1 MITWMQKHKKWLIV
15 TIWISTIAFVG
26 AGFVGW
32 GSYDYGNSD
41 GSVALV
47 GDREVSV
54 EEYQRE
60 YSSLY
65 DNYSRIFGQQFNQ
78 EMADN
83 LNLRDLALQRTIQK
97 NLFLSYGD
105 YLGFNVSNEE
115 VAKELVKIDAFILN
129 GKFDKKTYIR
139 VLNQNR
145 TNPQTFEESIKRNIL
160 LEKVLNVFQIKAN
173 KNELKLLNT
182 LLFAKDDISVSIFNI
197 NDIDFI
203 ANEKDL
209 KKYWEK
215 NKNNYMSL
223 DAYTYDFDTIVLVKK
238 DFTKEEILKYYK
250 KYKNDFRK
258 SDGKVKNIDE
268 AKDDVILALS
278 KKATKK
284 LALKKYLKLKKN
296 EEKFV
301 KKETLFANEL
311 RFSKENNTKIINAK
325 LGSVL
330 KPFFDN
336 NAYTTIKVLE
346 KIKPKTLS
354 FSKALIQIRIDYEQE
369 IKMNRLNKLAKE
381 ELKNFK
387 GKNIGYVSQSSTQKL
402 EGLNQTETSEFL
414 KQLFSSNIKK
424 GRISL
429 ANKIIVYK
437 INSSKLATFD
447 KTKEKEVQSRLNN
460 LLQEELM
467 SNLVKTL
474 ENTYDVK
481 TLLNNRSNN

>member
-32 GSYDYGNSD
+32 GSYDYGSSD
-41 GSVALV
+41 GTVALV

-65 DNYSRIFGQQFNQ
+65 DNYSRGFGEQFNQ
-78 EMADN
+78 EMADS
-83 LNLRDLALQRTIQK
+83 LNLRDQAFQRTIQK
-97 NLFLSYGD
+97 NLFLSYGNS
-105 YLGFNVSNEE
+105 LGFNVNNEE
-115 VAKELVKIDAFILN
+115 IAKELVKMDAFILN
-129 GKFDKKTYIR
+129 GKFDKKTYVR

-160 LEKVLNVFQIKAN
+160 LKKVLNLFQVKASS
-173 KNELKLLNT
+173 NELNLLNT
-182 LLFAKDDISVSIFNI
+182 LLFAKDNLNISVFNI
-197 NDIDFI
+197 DDINFI
-203 ANEKDL
+203 ANTKEL
-209 KKYWEK
+209 EKYWKE

-223 DAYTYDFDTIVLVKK
+223 NAYTYEINTITLVKK
-238 DFTKEEILKYYK
+238 DFTTEELKKYYD

-258 SDGKVKNIDE
+258 SDGKIKNSDE

-284 LALKKYLKLKKN
+284 LALKKYLTLKKN
-296 EEKFV
+296 EIKFL

-311 RFSKENNTKIINAK
+311 VFSKENNTKIMNAT
-325 LGSVL
+325 LGKIL

-336 NAYTTIKVLE
+336 NSYTTIKVIE
-346 KIKPKTLS
+346 KLKPKTLS
-354 FSKALIQIRIDYEQE
+354 FTKALNKLRSDYEQE
-369 IKMNRLNKLAKE
+369 IKMNILNKLAKD

-387 GKNIGYVSQSSTQKL
+387 GKNIGDVSQSSTQKI
-402 EGLNQTETSEFL
+402 EGLNQEETREFL
-414 KQLFSSNIKK
+414 KQLFSSSIKK

-437 INSSKLATFD
+437 INSSKLAAFD
-447 KTKEKEVQSRLNN
+447 ITKEKEIESRLNN
-460 LLQEELM
+460 LLQEEVIG
-467 SNLVKTL
+467 NLVKSL
-474 ENTYDVK
+474 ESTYKVK
-481 TLLNNRSNN
+481 TLINTRDNN